1 MPTLTFQYSL
11 GGFSWANLNGA
22 TLDHSL
28 EELCGTEEVI
38 INLPNTAA
46 NRSII
51 SQNVYVA
58 VNYDGYWT
66 YIGLLT
72 GADYTNI
79 NLQCKIYN
87 PVYVALK
94 QSPNVVNQIYN
105 QVSANQILQ
114 DIVNL
119 CTPSTNPFI
128 PQIYNGGAPTTL
140 VSIKFNNANPFDAV
154 VALAKALGLHY
165 WGNSSNIYIGTRD
178 SNTYFPDPSTFEVS
192 SKHGVDR
199 SKQIGQVI
207 IQGTDVNGVQI
218 QGSAGSG
225 GAKRVFIDQKVA
237 DVASLN
243 TLAAYK
249 LQLLNNPTTGTQLI
263 IQPNI
268 AARWEPGN
276 YVTVTRED
284 LALSGNYI
292 IQRIT
297 KRTEQTVVEVDIA
310 VNQDDV
316 NLVETD
322 EAKDQPAYTPQPSSI
337 APTTLSLQAL
347 KFLGHLTEGAGVI
360 ATDSSINGNNGAI
373 TNGSWSPVGWAP
385 GISVLSFAGSG
396 YITIPAAAFPV
407 GGTSAFAVGGW
418 FSPASEVTDG
428 NYIASKTNQ
437 FRLSQYGTNGQ
448 IRFSVYIGGAW
459 HDLLSDPG
467 VAPVGC
473 RGFALGVYDGSKM
486 YLYVAP
492 LQQNGGLLT
501 YFQAQTGNID
511 AGSADV
517 LLGNLLTGVIS
528 EQMLWARSLSA
539 QEAQILYFFPLI
551 ESI

>member
-1 MPTLTFQYSL
+1 M
-11 GGFSWANLNGA
+11 
-22 TLDHSL
+22 
-28 EELCGTEEVI
+28 EELNGTEEAIVNI
-38 INLPNTAA
+38 PNTAPNRALIA
-46 NRSII
+46 N
-51 SQNVYVA
+51 NVGFAIQY
-58 VNYDGYWT
+58 NGYWMFT
-66 YIGLLT
+66 DSGVGLLT
-72 GADYTNI
+72 GADYTAA
-79 NLQCKIYN
+79 NLQCKIFN
-87 PVYVALK
+87 GCYVAMK
-94 QSPNVVNQIYN
+94 QATGVLNKNYN
-105 QVSANQILQ
+105 SIAANLILA
-114 DIVNL
+114 DIVAFCWGVN
-119 CTPSTNPFI
+119 I
-128 PQIYNGGAPTTL
+128 GACPTTP
-140 VSIKFNNANPFDAV
+140 VSIKFSNANPFDAM
-154 VALAKALGLHY
+154 VALTKALGLYY
-165 WGNSSNIYIGTRD
+165 WGDMWGIGNCQISIGTRD
-178 SNTYFPDPSTFEVS
+178 ASNYTPTLFEIGT
-192 SKHGVDR
+192 KRGIDR
-199 SKQIGQVI
+199 SKQIQKVVI
-207 IQGTDVNGVQI
+207 LGTDVNGVQI
-218 QGSAGSG
+218 QGSAGSDG
-225 GAKRVFIDQKVA
+225 GSIKYFTDQKVA
-237 DVASLN
+237 DVSTLN
-243 TLAAYK
+243 TLAAFK
-249 LQLLNNPTTGTQLI
+249 LLILNNPSTGNPLVVLTDTACL
-263 IQPNI
+263 
-268 AARWEPGN
+268 WHPGQ
-276 YVTVTRED
+276 YVTVARDD
-284 LALSGNYI
+284 LNLNGTFI

-297 KRTEQTVVEVDIA
+297 KRLDLTTVEVDIA

-322 EAKDQPAYTPQPSSI
+322 NYSDQSVYTPQPSSI

-347 KFLGHLTEGAGVI
+347 KFLGHLTEGAGSI
-360 ATDSSINGNNGAI
+360 ATDSSINANNGAI

-385 GISVLSFAGSG
+385 GISVLSFAGTG

-407 GGTSAFAVGGW
+407 GGTSALAAGGW

-459 HDLLSDPG
+459 HDLLSDPE

-492 LQQNGGLLT
+492 LNANGGLLT
-501 YFQAQTGNID
+501 YSVAQTGNID